1 MGKQPK
7 TVRVKG
13 KVFSG
18 KGEGSKFIEL
28 PWVKSQIKEKLG
40 FTPAKGTLNLMLN
53 GNCPKIR
60 EALTKTKPI
69 LIMPAPGYC
78 RGRCFKAYVM
88 GLAEGAIVIPEIHD
102 YPENVLEVI
111 APVNLR
117 ERFGLKDG
125 DLVEISVIIE

>member
-40 FTPAKGTLNLMLN
+40 FTPSRGTLNLMLD
-53 GNCPKIR
+53 GNCSKIR
-60 EALTKTKPI
+60 EVLEKAKPI
-69 LIMPAPGYC
+69 LILPEPGYC
-78 RGRCFKAYVM
+78 RGRCFKANVM
-88 GLAEGAIVIPEIHD
+88 GLVEGAIVIPEIQD

-111 APVNLR
+111 APENLR

>member
-1 MGKQPK
+1 MEGQSK
-7 TVRVKG
+7 TVQVKG

-40 FTPAKGTLNLMLN
+40 FTPFKGTLNLILDGN
-53 GNCPKIR
+53 GSKIS
-60 EALTKTKPI
+60 EALTKAKPI
-69 LIMPAPGYC
+69 IIMPKPGYC
-78 RGRCFKAYVM
+78 QGKCFKANVM
-88 GLAEGAIVIPEIHD
+88 GLVEGVIVIPEVED

-117 ERFGLKDG
+117 EKFGLKDG
-125 DLVEISVIIE
+125 DLVEVSVIIE